1 MGKPHKRFAVK
12 KLKRSA
18 RGELECVPSEAAR
31 RDEDATICALRRDH
45 SEQFSD
51 WLDWDLPVQP
61 VLALDNHPLVAADK
75 LEVDATVGV
84 GSAALPHEIALPA
97 VGFTDKEFK
106 VRPAHLPEG
115 MNTGGP
121 REEEALPSP
130 LDNTDQAGG

>member
-75 LEVDATVGV
+75 LEVGATVGV

-97 VGFTDKEFK
+97 VGFTDK
-106 VRPAHLPEG
+106 VQSPA
-115 MNTGGP
+115 
-121 REEEALPSP
+121 SSF
-130 LDNTDQAGG
+130 AGGHEHRWPERGGSASIAA